1 MAEILIDSRY
11 KLGECPTYDSRD
23 NSLAWTDILGET
35 VQRID
40 YDDPSVVTTLK
51 TPCSV
56 GCIGLT
62 QTPGVY
68 IAGTKLG
75 VALLDF
81 HQQTDQFQIIKSFDE
96 LALDADIRANDGAVG
111 PDGRFWVSTMAEDV
125 DQKVSPRGRLF
136 VYDGKTL
143 EEVSGYEVH
152 IPNGMAWLDG
162 TVSGPFVFT
171 DSANH
176 RLLKDQKPF
185 IEIENIAG
193 CSMHPEPDG
202 LALSEDGDLWTAQF
216 GASRVRRYS
225 PEGVLKDEIKFPA
238 ACITCPTFAGKDY
251 NELIATSFDDG
262 KDEGGKVFRVK
273 LEGVKGVPKYVFGT
287 TE

>member
-1 MAEILIDSRY
+1 MAEIFIDTRY

-23 NSLAWTDILGET
+23 NSLVWTDILGET
-35 VQRID
+35 VQRIN
-40 YDDPSVVTTLK
+40 YDEPNQVTTHK

-62 QTPGVY
+62 ETPGVY
-68 IAGTKLG
+68 IAGTKQG

-81 HQQTDQFQIIKSFDE
+81 RPGQQQQFKMVHSFDS
-96 LALDADIRANDGAVG
+96 LNLDADIRANDGTVS
-111 PDGRFWVSTMAEDV
+111 PDGRFWISTMAEDV
-125 DQKVSPRGRLF
+125 DQKVAPRGRLF
-136 VYDGKTL
+136 VYDGQTI
-143 EEVSGYEVH
+143 EEVSGYDVH
-152 IPNGMAWLDG
+152 IPNGMGWLEG

-176 RLLKDQKPF
+176 RLLKDKKPF
-185 IEIENIAG
+185 IEIENIEG

-202 LALSEDGDLWTAQF
+202 LTLSEDGDIWTAQF

-225 PEGVLKDEIKFPA
+225 PEGILKDEIKFPA

-251 NELIATSFDDG
+251 NELIATSFNDDKG
-262 KDEGGKVFRVK
+262 EGGKVFRVK
-273 LEGVKGVPKYVFGT
+273 LEGVKGVPKYVFKSA
-287 TE
+287 